1 MAAGEDPSQ
10 YVFHHS
16 VTSRRQE
23 NIIQFGQFEIIRC
36 HQDHTSQQSIEAVM
50 AKIELGCL
58 LVCRH
63 NRQHGSH
70 RTDFD
75 ASEECAGLKD
85 EPILAG
91 QA

>member
-1 MAAGEDPSQ
+1 MAAGEDTSQ

-50 AKIELGCL
+50 AKSSWAVFSSAATTGNMEAIGPTSTP
-58 LVCRH
+58 VKSVRV
-63 NRQHGSH
+63 
-70 RTDFD
+70 
-75 ASEECAGLKD
+75 
-85 EPILAG
+85 
-91 QA
+91 